1 MFPHIILL
9 SMDTE
14 VGLNRRSA
22 LNYEYERLP
31 ITDENIIPPSFITE
45 RFDTRSPVVPSHLWS
60 YLCILRMIIDRQI
73 DSVVVCEDDAFLIGD
88 LKDLIGLKEATLC
101 GGVIHGSVDFKDGV
115 NPITHPWTQMFAIYY
130 PTWQE
135 AKRIYDYTMKSPILQ
150 VYDVF
155 LSQHKLIN
163 QLFYPSIFVGIDNI
177 DENRQ
182 RHQGISQI
190 GNVPDGVIM
199 NYKVLGSSQEVF
211 DRVTEDLFKI

>member
-14 VGLNRRSA
+14 VGLNRRNA

-60 YLCILRMIIDRQI
+60 YLCILRMIIDRKM

-88 LKDLIGLKEATLC
+88 LKDLIGLKKTTLC

-115 NPITHPWTQMFAIYY
+115 NPVQNFLNPGGGGAMIATSSGNYWHASGSNAID
-130 PTWQE
+130 WN
-135 AKRIYDYTMKSPILQ
+135 AFNASGINS
-150 VYDVF
+150 
-155 LSQHKLIN
+155 HKLYVMNRGASASAEHFLKI
-163 QLFYPSIFVGIDNI
+163 QNI
-177 DENRQ
+177 DKF
-182 RHQGISQI
+182 S
-190 GNVPDGVIM
+190 
-199 NYKVLGSSQEVF
+199 KFLK
-211 DRVTEDLFKI
+211 DRI